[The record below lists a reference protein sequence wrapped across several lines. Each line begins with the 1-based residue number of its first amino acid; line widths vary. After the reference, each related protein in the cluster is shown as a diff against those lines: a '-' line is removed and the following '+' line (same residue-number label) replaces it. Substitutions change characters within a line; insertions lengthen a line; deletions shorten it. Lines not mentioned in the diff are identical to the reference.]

1 MSSKKVYKPKK
12 KKLPTSAI
20 KKIAKNVI
28 GKGGPISI
36 GVGAALAY
44 PEIKAIGKPML
55 SDSEA
60 RKQGYASAQKYREAL
75 YGQIKKLP
83 SVVAGNPM
91 EYLLDMALYSNP
103 ATGIPKFMYDVSETP
118 GVIEFNKKAAKA
130 RERKRGQTQERIK
143 KKGIPKKIKSLFR
156 PSKEDIFKSVKQT
169 KLREELK
176 PKSVQNISKKPK
188 SVFISSDP
196 VVIVK
201 PQEPDRNIIT
211 HEIKSNTDNEQNI
224 TMEPQKEHAPPIPI
238 TLILAL
244 VIGGAGVL
252 NVLTKRRKK

>member
-12 KKLPTSAI
+12 KKPPTSAI

-28 GKGGPISI
+28 GKGGPISL

-44 PEIKAIGKPML
+44 PEIKAIGKPMI

-60 RKQGYASAQKYREAL
+60 RKQGYDSAQKYREAV
-75 YGQIKKLP
+75 YGQVKKLP

-91 EYLLDMALYSNP
+91 NFLLDMALYSNP
-103 ATGIPKFMYDVSETP
+103 ATGIPTFMYDVSETP

-156 PSKEDIFKSVKQT
+156 PSKEDILKSV
-169 KLREELK
+169 
-176 PKSVQNISKKPK
+176 
-188 SVFISSDP
+188 
-196 VVIVK
+196 
-201 PQEPDRNIIT
+201 
-211 HEIKSNTDNEQNI
+211 
-224 TMEPQKEHAPPIPI
+224 
-238 TLILAL
+238 
-244 VIGGAGVL
+244 G
-252 NVLTKRRKK
+252 RKKGGKVGRPKGVGCAKRGYGKAMKRGK